1 MRRLRKKQLV
11 VLGALAWGCAM
22 AATSENPIVRM
33 FPLHVVYRQG
43 FDDATLMPDVGR
55 VAKVQDAASCE
66 FAEGGVFGRCLSAGR
81 VRLGRDADGRSF
93 MDTQTAGT
101 AVCWVRYVQDPPE
114 GRRTGFT
121 FLIGDMVAPPG
132 QRGRLLAL
140 KLHDN
145 GIVFLFENFVG
156 KKRITASAMTAI
168 SFEDWKKNEWR
179 MFAFSW
185 GGGKIGISQNGAD
198 FSEVPCERR
207 LLPLADG
214 IEIRAPEVKERS
226 RLYQIDEFA
235 VLDRKLTNNEVLELY
250 RETMKCRR

>member
-1 MRRLRKKQLV
+1 MTRMAM
-11 VLGALAWGCAM
+11 VLGAVALGCGST
-22 AATSENPIVRM
+22 AASGNPIVRM

-43 FDDATLMPDVGR
+43 FDDATLVPDVGR
-55 VAKVQDAASCE
+55 VAKVQTASSCE

-81 VRLGRDADGRSF
+81 VKYSRDADGRPF
-93 MDTQTAGT
+93 MDTQNAGT

-114 GRRTGFT
+114 GRKTGFT
-121 FLIGDMVAPPG
+121 FLIGDTEAPPG

-145 GIVFLFENFVG
+145 GIVFLFECFVG
-156 KKRITASAMTAI
+156 KKRITASAMTGI
-168 SFEDWKKNEWR
+168 SYEEWKKGEWR

-198 FSEVPCERR
+198 FNEVPCERR
-207 LLPLADG
+207 LPPLADG
-214 IEIRAPEVKERS
+214 IEIRAPELRGS
-226 RLYQIDEFA
+226 DRFYQLDEFA
-235 VLDRKLTNNEVLELY
+235 VLDRKLTNAEVLDLY